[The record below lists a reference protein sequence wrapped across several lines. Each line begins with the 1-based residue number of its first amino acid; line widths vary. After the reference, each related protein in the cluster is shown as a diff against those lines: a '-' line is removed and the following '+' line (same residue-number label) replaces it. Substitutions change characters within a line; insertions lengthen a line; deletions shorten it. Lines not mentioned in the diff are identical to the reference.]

1 MTNPVKP
8 ASKRKRAEGP
18 GTGGGGGRGGGMKTP
33 GELNPETA
41 SGQPRSTPG
50 VQYRYVRLT
59 EPENAKEMTFGA
71 SRIPEQPPT
80 HGGPNITM
88 PCSSVPQPAGPR
100 RARTRCQAWRL
111 ADRATHQVRPGHQPQ
126 DREGTRA
133 DSPGLPAAASG

>member
-18 GTGGGGGRGGGMKTP
+18 GTGGGGGRGGGMKPP
-33 GELNPETA
+33 GELNPGTA

-80 HGGPNITM
+80 HGGPISQ
-88 PCSSVPQPAGPR
+88 CHAPQCPSP
-100 RARTRCQAWRL
+100 RARDGPEQGAK
-111 ADRATHQVRPGHQPQ
+111 
-126 DREGTRA
+126 
-133 DSPGLPAAASG
+133 